1 MNHDDH
7 EGREGHQIL
16 HGTFVFFVLIVAF
29 VLMAFVVTGSAQS
42 PVFRTRVETVQVTVT
57 VHDAE
62 GRLITG
68 LTKGDF
74 EIFEDGVPQPVTQF
88 TDERVPVS
96 LGVLLD
102 ASDSMR
108 GQPILDA
115 RTAVDRFV
123 SSLLLP
129 EDEAFVAAFNHLPR
143 IVAPWTR
150 PPAGLRGHLDVFRP
164 SGSTAIYDALVAS
177 APLFE
182 RRTHTRA
189 ALVVISDGADTA
201 SDRTLQQARAVL
213 RRTDPFVYAIAIDSA
228 GGPAST
234 RVNPDA
240 LREITGPSGG
250 YTEIVRD
257 ANELGPATERIA
269 DELNKQYTLGYVPS
283 KLPDGEWREIRVR
296 VKDRNYFTRARR
308 GYYAV
313 PATR

>member
-1 MNHDDH
+1 MNREDH
-7 EGREGHQIL
+7 EDREGHEIQKKIS
-16 HGTFVFFVLIVAF
+16 VFFVTMVAF
-29 VLMAFVVTGSAQS
+29 VVMASAQS

-68 LTKGDF
+68 LTKSDF
-74 EIFEDGVPQPVTQF
+74 EIFEDGVTQPVTQF

-123 SSLLLP
+123 ASLLLSG
-129 EDEAFVAAFNHLPR
+129 DEAFVAAFNHLPR
-143 IVAPWTR
+143 VVAPWTR
-150 PPAGLRGHLDVFRP
+150 PPARLRGQLDVFKP

-213 RRTDPFVYAIAIDSA
+213 RRTDPFV
-228 GGPAST
+228 
-234 RVNPDA
+234 
-240 LREITGPSGG
+240 
-250 YTEIVRD
+250 
-257 ANELGPATERIA
+257 
-269 DELNKQYTLGYVPS
+269 
-283 KLPDGEWREIRVR
+283 
-296 VKDRNYFTRARR
+296 
-308 GYYAV
+308 
-313 PATR
+313 